1 MRMDAGRQHLSK
13 RPEMIARL
21 AWALLGVSGALLAGA
36 IRLQMTGPEGF
47 TEVLVLAP
55 TALAFGAVGSVLAA
69 KIPRNPIGWLFLVF
83 ALLNS
88 WSVLGEAWATHIADG
103 TDSPTAI
110 WLSFWLTETVPPAL
124 LAFAL
129 LVFPTG
135 RLGSRAARLAAWTM
149 SFATAVAGLGAAV
162 EPGRMG
168 TLGPLP
174 EIALTLLVVGG
185 IGGSAAA
192 VLWRMRRA
200 RGERRQQVKWFAY
213 SAALLAVDL
222 VLAGAS
228 ATLLGDPGPEIETI
242 SFFVFVVVLST
253 VPVAMGIAV
262 MRYRLYDIDRVI
274 NKTIVYALMTGAEVL
289 VYSATVFVAGT
300 VAAGSGGQLAV
311 AIATLAAAAAFRPLL
326 KRVQGF
332 VDRRFYR
339 RKYDTQK
346 TVDAFGSRLR
356 EEIDLDDLTDD
367 LLGVVR
373 STMQPAHATVWL
385 RREQAEG

>member
-1 MRMDAGRQHLSK
+1 
-13 RPEMIARL
+13 MIARL

-110 WLSFWLTETVPPAL
+110 WLSFWLTEAVPPAL

-168 TLGPLP
+168 TLGLQNPYASRVVTNALGPLP

-274 NKTIVYALMTGAEVL
+274 NKTIVYALMTGAVVL